1 MQMGNKI
8 YELLD
13 LLKTQQ
19 DTINKQNKMIAKLL
33 NENVN
38 IYGDKHGITKEMIEI
53 LKYYKENK

>member
-33 NENVN
+33 NENV
-38 IYGDKHGITKEMIEI
+38 E
-53 LKYYKENK
+53 KENMVNVLMTEFEGE